1 MPVTSVTIPSNIAS
15 DLQNGQAQ
23 MRSKLI
29 TCFATKEDKERIIA
43 VSSLAHDVFGAIL
56 GNIRNTRELAD
67 MVDGKVVR
75 RSTTVHFDKE
85 TFDVEIVAKGLLLLC
100 ELAERTEFYPCQEE
114 LLQQGFKTNDI
125 TN

>member
-1 MPVTSVTIPSNIAS
+1 MLIQSIIAS
-15 DLQNGQAQ
+15 DLQSGEAQ
-23 MRSKLI
+23 MRSEMI

-43 VSSLAHDVFGAIL
+43 VCSLAHDVFSAIL
-56 GNIRNTRELAD
+56 GDIRNTRDLAD

-75 RSTTVHFDKE
+75 SSTTIHFDE
-85 TFDVEIVAKGLLLLC
+85 EIFDVEIVARGLLLLC

>member
-1 MPVTSVTIPSNIAS
+1 
-15 DLQNGQAQ
+15 

-43 VSSLAHDVFGAIL
+43 VCSLAHDVFGAIL

-75 RSTTVHFDKE
+75 RSTTVRFDKE

-100 ELAERTEFYPCQEE
+100 ELAERTEFYPLPEE
-114 LLQQGFKTNDI
+114 LLQQGFNTNDTI
-125 TN
+125 N